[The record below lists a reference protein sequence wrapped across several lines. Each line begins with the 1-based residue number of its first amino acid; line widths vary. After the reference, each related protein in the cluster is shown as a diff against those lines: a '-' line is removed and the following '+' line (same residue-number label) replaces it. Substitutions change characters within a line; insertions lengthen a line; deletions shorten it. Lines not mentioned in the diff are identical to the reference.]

1 MILNPLTMK
10 RILLLAVLIVVSTTL
25 FATTI
30 RVAETEASLNNYVR
44 GYGNSF
50 IFNEGGIE
58 FSVYRDGQF
67 DFYIPD
73 NGPDVSV
80 GINTP
85 GFTLSFNAGYNYNPY
100 VQYDRFGAIIQIQ
113 NTPIFYDFY
122 GRVNQIGD
130 IFIAYNSFNR
140 ISRIGGLN
148 VYYRNNIFWRY
159 DGFINTYNRAYVWRP
174 WHRFYILPPV
184 NYCVINVN
192 PYRQFYSPVRHI
204 WYRPYRN
211 NVRYYN
217 VNNGRRGNTQIT
229 RRNSNYVQ
237 TPRTQR
243 ERTIQR
249 TVTRRNAEITRRRTT
264 SLAETTRPRA
274 MVRTTRNSSNTR
286 VSTPERPTRSNSV
299 RTTRSRNENVTRT
312 QRFVSKEV
320 ENPKNTSVRRPK
332 AMESRIYNR
341 STSQNSRQRSTIQ
354 KQRKTSSVS
363 SRSNAS
369 RQSNQRST
377 RSNSRRARG

>member
-1 MILNPLTMK
+1 MLFGTLFDSYIMNNLKNPLTMK
-10 RILLLAVLIVVSTTL
+10 RILFLLAGLVAMSKTA
-25 FATTI
+25 FATTTTI
-30 RVAETEASLNNYVR
+30 SEAEASLNNYVR

-73 NGPDVSV
+73 YGPDVSV
-80 GINTP
+80 GIDTP

-100 VQYDRFGAIIQIQ
+100 VQYDRFGAIIQIE

-130 IFIAYNSFNR
+130 IFITYNGFYR

-148 VYYRNNIFWRY
+148 VYYRNNVFWRY
-159 DGFINTYNRAYVWRP
+159 DGFINVYNRAYVWRP
-174 WHRFYILPPV
+174 WHRFYIIPQV

-211 NVRYYN
+211 NVRYFN

-229 RRNSNYVQ
+229 RRNSNRSYVQ

-243 ERTIQR
+243 ERIVQR
-249 TVTRRNAEITRRRTT
+249 TVTRRNAEITRTRT
-264 SLAETTRPRA
+264 SRLAETTRTGST
-274 MVRTTRNSSNTR
+274 VRTTRSSNNANSRSVRSRDNATTTRSNTRATTPRTTTRSDNRTISTRSKTR
-286 VSTPERPTRSNSV
+286 VSTPSRSTKSNLV

-312 QRFVSKEV
+312 
-320 ENPKNTSVRRPK
+320 
-332 AMESRIYNR
+332 
-341 STSQNSRQRSTIQ
+341 
-354 KQRKTSSVS
+354 
-363 SRSNAS
+363 
-369 RQSNQRST
+369 
-377 RSNSRRARG
+377 